1 MIKESIS
8 KLIKKVDLDRD
19 EMTAVMDEIMSGQC
33 TPAQIGSFLT
43 ALRLKG
49 ETIEEITGAAI
60 VMRRKAS
67 NINLTSTENII
78 DTCGT
83 GGSGTNAFN
92 ISTTSAFV
100 AAGAGLMV
108 AKHGNKSASSQCGS
122 ADVLMALG
130 VNIELG
136 PKEVRKSI
144 LEIGI
149 GFMYAPL
156 FHGAMKYAIGPRRQ
170 IGIRTIFNILGPL
183 TNPANASYQVIGVY
197 DEKLCQS
204 LAMVLKNLGTKHALV
219 VHGLDGLDEIT
230 VTTETKIAELKNNEV
245 KTYLIKPQDFG
256 IPVASLD
263 ELRGA
268 DAGGNADIILNI
280 LNGEKGP
287 KRNIILLN
295 ASAALLVAG
304 KARDLK
310 DGIEI
315 AAHSIDSGAALNKLK
330 SLIEFSQ
337 KLKK

>member
-1 MIKESIS
+1 MIKKAIS
-8 KLIKKVDLDRD
+8 KLIKKVDLNRSD
-19 EMTAVMDEIMSGQC
+19 MSAVMNDIMSGEC
-33 TPAQIGSFLT
+33 TPAQIGAFLT
-43 ALRLKG
+43 ALQLKG

-60 VMRRKAS
+60 VMRRKAAKIDLS
-67 NINLTSTENII
+67 TTENTI

-83 GGSGTNAFN
+83 GGSGINAFN
-92 ISTTSAFV
+92 VSTTSAFV

-122 ADVLMALG
+122 ADVLMSLG

-136 PKEVRKSI
+136 PEEVKKSI

-156 FHGAMKYAIGPRRQ
+156 FHSAMKYAIGPRRE

-183 TNPANASYQVIGVY
+183 TNPANATSQVLGVY
-197 DEKLCQS
+197 EEELCET
-204 LAMVLKNLGTKHALV
+204 LANVLKNLGSKHALV

-230 VTTETKIAELKNNEV
+230 LTTETKIAELKNNKV

-256 IPVASLD
+256 IPVAGLD

-268 DAGGNADIILNI
+268 DAEKNAEIILSI
-280 LNGEKGP
+280 LKSEKGP
-287 KRNIILLN
+287 KRNIVLLN
-295 ASAALLVAG
+295 ASAALLAAG

-315 AAHSIDSGAALNKLK
+315 AAHSIDCGAALNKLK
-330 SLIEFSQ
+330 SLIKFSQ